1 MSNIDTGLTLVQTK
15 IQNGPKYFEILM
27 KNSKSI
33 FTNKLNIT
41 LIESPSTSSSH
52 WNKKTK
58 KQDQMQEPY
67 QLAK

>member
-41 LIESPSTSSSH
+41 LIESPSISSSH
-52 WNKKTK
+52 
-58 KQDQMQEPY
+58 
-67 QLAK
+67 